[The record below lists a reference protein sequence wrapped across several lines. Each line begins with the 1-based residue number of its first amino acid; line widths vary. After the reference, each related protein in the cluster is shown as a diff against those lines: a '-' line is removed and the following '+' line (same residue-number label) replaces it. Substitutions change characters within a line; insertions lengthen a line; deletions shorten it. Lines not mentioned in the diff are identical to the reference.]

1 MISNKLFSRT
11 MMSLCAATA
20 ITALSGGVAQAACG
34 TVTIAEMNWAS
45 AQAAARVDE
54 FILKHGYG
62 CNAET
67 VPGDTMPTAT
77 SMTEKG
83 RPDIAPELW
92 MNNIKEPIEKAV
104 NDKRLVI
111 AGNVLE
117 NPTKNAG
124 EGWWVPTY
132 MLEKNPELATIAGVK
147 KNAAL
152 FKDPEDPN
160 RGRLVGCPAG
170 WACQISTA
178 NLFKAF
184 EMEQAGFNLVDPG
197 SGAALSGAI
206 TKAYNREEPILAYYW
221 APTALLSKLDMTRV
235 DLGPYDQKTFESCIG
250 VNTCTDPK
258 PNSFAPSEIKTVVS
272 SKFANGQPEAMG
284 YLKARVW
291 PMKDFGAVLQYMEQE
306 QASGKDAA
314 LYFLKTYPETWKKWV
329 STDAAAKI
337 QTALK

>member
-1 MISNKLFSRT
+1 MYIYKRLNRPI
-11 MMSLCAATA
+11 MSLLLATA
-20 ITALSGGVAQAACG
+20 MTALTGGVAQAACG

-54 FILKHGYG
+54 FILTHGFG
-62 CNAET
+62 CQAET

-92 MNNIKEPIEKAV
+92 LNSIKEPIEKAV
-104 NDKRLVI
+104 KEKRLVI
-111 AGNVLE
+111 VGDVIEDPA
-117 NPTKNAG
+117 KNAG
-124 EGWWVPTY
+124 EGWWVPRY
-132 MLEKNPELATIAGVK
+132 MLEKHPELATIEGVK

-152 FKDPEDPN
+152 FKDPEDPS

-184 EMEQAGFNLVDPG
+184 EMEKAGFNLIDPG

-206 TKAYNREEPILAYYW
+206 SKAYNRKQPILAYYW
-221 APTALLSKLDMTRV
+221 APTALLSKLDMQRI
-235 DLGPYDQKTFESCIG
+235 DLGPHDQKAFEDCIG
-250 VNTCTDPK
+250 LQTCVDPK
-258 PNSFAPSEIKTVVS
+258 PNSFAVSDIKTVVS
-272 SKFANGQPEAMG
+272 SKFANTQPEAMA

-291 PMKDFGAVLQYMEQE
+291 SIKDFGAILQYMQEE
-306 QASGKDAA
+306 QANGEVAA
-314 LYFLKTYPETWKKWV
+314 KHFLKTYPEAWTKWV
-329 STDAAAKI
+329 PADVAKKVQAA
-337 QTALK
+337 L

>member
-1 MISNKLFSRT
+1 MKSIFSPLRLSKSGMAAAVLT
-11 MMSLCAATA
+11 CASMGTA
-20 ITALSGGVAQAACG
+20 YAACG

-62 CNAET
+62 CKAET

-92 MNNIKEPIEKAV
+92 LNSIKEPIDKAV
-104 NDKRLVI
+104 QEKRLVI
-111 AGNVLE
+111 VGDVLE
-117 NPTKNAG
+117 DPAKNAG
-124 EGWWVPTY
+124 EGWWVPRY
-132 MLEKNPELATIAGVK
+132 MVEQNPELATIEGVK

-152 FKDPEDPN
+152 FKDPEDPS

-184 EMEQAGFNLVDPG
+184 DMQKAGFNLVDPG
-197 SGAALSGAI
+197 SGAALAGAI
-206 TKAYNREEPILAYYW
+206 SKAYNRKQPILAYYW
-221 APTALLSKLDMTRV
+221 APTALLSKLDMQRV
-235 DLGPYDQKTFESCIG
+235 DMGPHDQKTFEECIAIKDCA
-250 VNTCTDPK
+250 NPK
-258 PNSFAPSEIKTVVS
+258 PNSFAVSEIKTVVS
-272 SKFANGQPEAMG
+272 SQFATQNPEALA

-291 PMKDFGAVLQYMEQE
+291 PMKEFGAVLQYMQQE
-306 QASGKDAA
+306 QANGQDAA
-314 LYFLKTYPETWKKWV
+314 KYFLKTYPDAWGKWV
-329 STDAAAKI
+329 PADVAQKIKAA
-337 QTALK
+337 L